1 MDKAGCSAGQ
11 RGKATG
17 RVKETLSFVAWTAR
31 WMLIPLAKLWKQE
44 EGRFGKG
51 RDKEYLNGLQDIQGE
66 KGSLSSGERLRLKTR
81 IWESEYSRMAEAPR
95 VDKN

>member
-1 MDKAGCSAGQ
+1 MDVNSISQALETGGGQ
-11 RGKATG
+11 
-17 RVKETLSFVAWTAR
+17 V
-31 WMLIPLAKLWKQE
+31 
-44 EGRFGKG
+44 GKG

-95 VDKN
+95 VEHILGRWRKRSL